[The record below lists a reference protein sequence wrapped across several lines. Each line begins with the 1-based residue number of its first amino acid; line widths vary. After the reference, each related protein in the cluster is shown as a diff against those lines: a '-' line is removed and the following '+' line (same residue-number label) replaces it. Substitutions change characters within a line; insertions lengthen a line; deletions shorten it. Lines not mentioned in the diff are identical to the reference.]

1 MQNKTRILC
10 TVFLITVIL
19 CVLSGCGKKETSEE
33 NKDCYS
39 VYYLNRDETKIE
51 EFAYYTDTKEPIR
64 VLGELLQ
71 VLAQT
76 PGKVGYHEPIS
87 NFLVTAFSISEDV
100 VQISVDEDYKD
111 LSATTEV
118 LTRAAIVRTL
128 TQIDGI
134 TAVSM
139 KVGSKELTNQS
150 GVAVGAMKADQ
161 FVDNA
166 GNEINTYETVELTL
180 YFASENGK
188 HLRKAI
194 RSVEYNSNI
203 SLERVVIENLIS
215 GPIGEDLY
223 PTMNPDTRL
232 INVTVKDK
240 ICYVNL
246 NADFLN
252 QTYAIL
258 PELTVY
264 SLVNSLIELN
274 GVNKVQIAVD
284 GDSNIVFRDVISFS
298 SPFERNL
305 DVLKID
311 YGEEKE

>member
-1 MQNKTRILC
+1 MKHKKIFCLLVLTL
-10 TVFLITVIL
+10 LIFSI
-19 CVLSGCGKKETSEE
+19 GCGKKETSADG
-33 NKDCYS
+33 KDRYS
-39 VYYLNRDETKIE
+39 IYYLNREETKIA
-51 EFAYYTDTKEPIR
+51 EFAYYTDTKEPIK

-76 PGKVGYHEPIS
+76 PQKVGYHETIS
-87 NFLVTAFSISEDV
+87 NFLVTAFSINEDV

-111 LSATTEV
+111 LSPTTEV

-128 TQIDGI
+128 TQIEGI
-134 TAVSM
+134 SYVSM
-139 KVGSKELTNQS
+139 KMGDKDLTDHT
-150 GVAVGAMKADQ
+150 GAVIKAMKADQ

-166 GNEINTYETVELTL
+166 GNEINTYENVELTL
-180 YFASENGK
+180 YFAAENGK
-188 HLRKAI
+188 HLRKAV

-223 PTMNPDTRL
+223 PTINPNTKL
-232 INVTVKDK
+232 ISVAVKDK

-246 NADFLN
+246 SEDFLN
-252 QTYAIL
+252 QQYSIL
-258 PELTVY
+258 PELTIY

-274 GVNKVQIAVD
+274 GVNKVQIAID
-284 GDSNIVFRDVISFS
+284 GDTNAVFREVISLS

-305 DVLKID
+305 DVLKVD
-311 YGEEKE
+311 YGEETK

>member
-1 MQNKTRILC
+1 MKHRKVFCLL
-10 TVFLITVIL
+10 VFLLLFFVT
-19 CVLSGCGKKETSEE
+19 GCGEKETSAEG
-33 NKDCYS
+33 KDRYS
-39 VYYLNRDETKIE
+39 IYYLNREETKIA
-51 EFAYYTDTKEPIR
+51 EFAYYTDTKEPIK

-76 PGKVGYHEPIS
+76 PQRVGYHETIS
-87 NFLVTAFSISEDV
+87 NFLVTAFSINDDV

-111 LSATTEV
+111 LSPTTEV

-128 TQIDGI
+128 TQIEGI
-134 TAVSM
+134 SYVSM
-139 KVGSKELTNQS
+139 KMGEKDLTDHT
-150 GVAVGAMKADQ
+150 GAVINAMKADQ

-166 GNEINTYETVELTL
+166 GNEINTYENVELTL
-180 YFASENGK
+180 YFAAENGK
-188 HLRKAI
+188 HLRKAV

-223 PTMNPDTRL
+223 PTINPNTKL
-232 INVTVKDK
+232 ISVTVKDK

-246 NADFLN
+246 SKDFLN
-252 QTYAIL
+252 QQYSIL

-274 GVNKVQIAVD
+274 GVNKVQISID
-284 GDSNIVFRDVISFS
+284 GDANAVFRDVISLS

-305 DVLKID
+305 DILKVN
-311 YGEEKE
+311 YREETE

>member
-1 MQNKTRILC
+1 MKHKKMCLIL
-10 TVFLITVIL
+10 VGLLLLFLAA
-19 CVLSGCGKKETSEE
+19 CGKKDESAVE
-33 NKDCYS
+33 KDRYS
-39 VYYLNRDETKIE
+39 IYYLNREETKIA
-51 EFAYYTDTKEPIR
+51 EFEYYTETKEPIK

-76 PGKVGYHEPIS
+76 PQNVGYHETIS
-87 NFLVTAFSISEDV
+87 NFLVTAFSINEDV
-100 VQISVDEDYKD
+100 IQISVDEDYKD

-128 TQIDGI
+128 TQIEGI
-134 TAVSM
+134 NYVSM
-139 KVGSKELTNQS
+139 KIGDKQLTDSTGALIN
-150 GVAVGAMKADQ
+150 AMKADQ

-180 YFASENGK
+180 YFAAENGK

-203 SLERVVIENLIS
+203 SLERVVIDNLIG
-215 GPIGEDLY
+215 GPIGEGLY
-223 PTMNPDTRL
+223 PTINPNTKV
-232 INVTVKDK
+232 ISVAVKDK

-246 NADFLN
+246 SEEFLS
-252 QTYAIL
+252 QQYSVL
-258 PELTVY
+258 PEVTIY

-274 GVNKVQIAVD
+274 GVNKVQISID
-284 GDSNIVFRDVISFS
+284 GDTNRVFREAISFS

-305 DVLKID
+305 DILKVD
-311 YGEEKE
+311 YGEDKK